1 MAYEILTFKPMLDIT
16 TQYAAGDVLF
26 NQGSRT
32 GKGNP
37 AGLVGQLGCIRL
49 PNRRPAKLESIRM
62 NYLINSVAADPE
74 FTLYALV
81 NPKNT
86 DGSAFGAANATASGG
101 TNLFANEI
109 VNSTSTTFTQF
120 VKTFEAADF
129 GARDGTQHDLVC
141 HSIDGSFDPLI
152 LQPDE
157 DGFVYFMAIANA
169 ALVVQTNCQID
180 GGIVAGTTQTITFDA
195 GDPEEDFSPGDLVV
209 DAGNTVVGTVESTTT
224 TTIKLTTTA
233 LASID
238 DDTVLHNGTPLHF
251 HIGVSF

>member
-1 MAYEILTFKPMLDIT
+1 MAYEILTFKPMLDVNT
-16 TQYAAGDVLF
+16 AYSAGDVLF

-62 NYLINSVAADPE
+62 NYLINSLTADPE
-74 FTLYALV
+74 FSLYALV
-81 NPKNT
+81 NPRTTN
-86 DGSAFGAANATASGG
+86 GSEFGAANATASGG

-109 VNSTSTTFTQF
+109 VNSTSTIFTQF

-169 ALVVQTNCQID
+169 AVTAATNCQID

-195 GDPEEDFSPGDLVV
+195 GDPEEDFAPGDLVV
-209 DAGNTVVGTVESTTT
+209 DPGNTVIGTVESTTT

-233 LASID
+233 LASAD